1 MKLVDFLAKFIS
13 EGETHTDDTKYIFL
27 KDKSLKENLPKWA
40 PVFMSMLI
48 KRACETNGEVN
59 DCLEVISASN
69 KYRQSQDAITGFIT
83 EKILKVDHN
92 PYGVSKTSLNNVFKD
107 WFQMNYGN
115 RKAPKLSELL
125 DGVTK
130 KFGNKNVKTNKWY
143 NFQIKEDVE
152 EDIDNSDGANEGDEI
167 DYLNKT

>member
-1 MKLVDFLAKFIS
+1 
-13 EGETHTDDTKYIFL
+13 
-27 KDKSLKENLPKWA
+27 
-40 PVFMSMLI
+40 
-48 KRACETNGEVN
+48 
-59 DCLEVISASN
+59 
-69 KYRQSQDAITGFIT
+69 
-83 EKILKVDHN
+83 
-92 PYGVSKTSLNNVFKD
+92 
-107 WFQMNYGN
+107 MNYGN